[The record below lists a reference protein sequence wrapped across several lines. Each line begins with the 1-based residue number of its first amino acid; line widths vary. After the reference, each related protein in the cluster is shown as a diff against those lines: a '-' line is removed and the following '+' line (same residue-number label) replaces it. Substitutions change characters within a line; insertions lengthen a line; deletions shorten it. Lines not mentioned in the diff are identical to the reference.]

1 MADRTLTE
9 TEVDPRKIA
18 RGRPEQL
25 GVVVAHCRG
34 TEPFTAAAVESGTSV
49 GREEGAD
56 LVVADPGVSRLHA
69 RLERHDDGVL
79 VRDLGSHNGTFVN
92 GTPVPTDG
100 MLAPL
105 GAVVRMAKTLLVVVR
120 DVSPYG
126 DGRSI
131 DAAGLIGGAGLDEA
145 RNAILTFAATSRP
158 ALILGE
164 TGTGKEIVAQAL
176 HDGSGRRGPLVAL
189 NCAAVPSQLID
200 AELFG
205 HSRGAFSNAVA
216 ARDGLFKTADGGT
229 LFLDELGEL
238 PPPAQAKLLRT
249 LETGEVRA
257 VGSDSVARVDVRVVA
272 ATNRDLDALAES
284 GEFRTDLL
292 HRIAGLR
299 ILLPRLT
306 ARIEDVPCLVA
317 HFLERGGSASAVALE
332 HLMLQAWPGNVR
344 ELRNVVLSAL
354 EVARRNAHAEI
365 ELGDVTSVVTS
376 SGRRPADSEDAR
388 LESRIRL
395 ALRETSGNV
404 PLAAERLHM
413 SRSALYES
421 LKRLDIDARSFRQR

>member
-18 RGRPEQL
+18 RGRSEEL

-34 TEPFTAAAVESGTSV
+34 TEPFSAAAVGSGTTI

-56 LVVADPGVSRLHA
+56 LVVADPGVSRVHA
-69 RLERHDDGVL
+69 RLERRDDGVF
-79 VRDLGSHNGTFVN
+79 VRDLGSHNGTS
-92 GTPVPTDG
+92 
-100 MLAPL
+100 
-105 GAVVRMAKTLLVVVR
+105 TLLVVVR

-126 DGRSI
+126 EERSV
-131 DAAGLIGGAGLDEA
+131 DAAGLLGGARLDEA
-145 RNAILTFAATSRP
+145 RDAILTFAATSRP

-164 TGTGKEIVAQAL
+164 TGTGKEIVARAL
-176 HDGSGRRGPLVAL
+176 HESSGRRGQLVAL

-238 PPPAQAKLLRT
+238 PPSAQAKLLRT

-257 VGSDSVARVDVRVVA
+257 VGSDSVSHVDVRVIA
-272 ATNRDLDALAES
+272 ATNRDLDALTEA
-284 GEFRTDLL
+284 GQFRTDLL

-299 ILLPRLT
+299 IVLPRLT
-306 ARIEDVPCLVA
+306 DRIEDVPCLVT
-317 HFLERGGSASAVALE
+317 HFLERQTAASAVALE

-354 EVARRNAHAEI
+354 EVARRNAHSEI
-365 ELGDVTSVVTS
+365 ELADVTAVMASTS
-376 SGRRPADSEDAR
+376 KQPADSEDAR

-395 ALRETSGNV
+395 ALRDANGNV

-413 SRSALYES
+413 SRSSLYES
-421 LKRLDIDARSFRQR
+421 IKRLGIDARTFRQK